1 VHEFVET
8 ADSGKKSWKLMLGD
22 ELGGKYL
29 LAIDKG
35 YLMGYK
41 FKKTSIFPGVKGVLT
56 QVIENGHLLI
66 LVTLDDVKIFSSN
79 LNLVNTE
86 AGPNNLH
93 YSLIDYER
101 NTDKVL
107 RNIVPCVE
115 ILTDTDSS
123 GQVPSRGPQNV
134 CWKYKIVVSW
144 GDFLDFLLI
153 KKTKT
158 TTPDDPPDFELPT
171 SYSVEGLYRIA
182 LDHRII
188 LLYEMCADYLLL
200 IDEEMGATPLYINTK
215 LFHVH
220 LFQRRLMNQ
229 EIAFRSNLRSLL
241 DNKHRKHYSN
251 TALHLKTSGRVYLLT
266 KRVIFVKL
274 LDWKGYMDRLITE
287 DNWIRAFNFYET
299 IYNHRMRYFVGV
311 CADKWE
317 QNKLMEGLMD
327 LMVKKYIKANLEVEL
342 EKFKDEEFEREGLD
356 LEGVKN
362 ELEEEIIDWNQI
374 YSILIEFLIKCG
386 KGKEVLNW
394 LKTLSEESGHLDQYY
409 KAIKPYLL
417 KN

>member
-1 VHEFVET
+1 
-8 ADSGKKSWKLMLGD
+8 MLGD
-22 ELGGKYL
+22 ESGGKFL

-35 YLMGYK
+35 YLMGYN

-56 QVIENGHLLI
+56 QVIENSHLLI
-66 LVTLDDVKIFSSN
+66 IVTLDDVRIFSSN
-79 LNLVNTE
+79 PNFVNTE
-86 AGPNNLH
+86 IGLNNLH

-123 GQVPSRGPQNV
+123 GQHGQVPSRGPQNV
-134 CWKYKIVVSW
+134 VWKYKIVVSW

-158 TTPDDPPDFELPT
+158 ENPEENADSSPSI
-171 SYSVEGLYRIA
+171 SYSVEGLYRISLA
-182 LDHRII
+182 HRVV

-200 IDEEMGATPLYINTK
+200 IDEEMGLTPLYMNTK

-220 LFQRRLMNQ
+220 LFQRRPLNQ
-229 EIAFRSNLRSLL
+229 EVAFRANLKSLL
-241 DNKHRKHYSN
+241 DKKHRKHYSN
-251 TALHLKTSGRVYLLT
+251 TALKHKSSGRVYLLT
-266 KRVIFVKL
+266 KRIIFVKL

-311 CADKWE
+311 SLDKWE

-327 LMVKKYIKANLEVEL
+327 PMVKKYLKANLDVEL
-342 EKFKDEEFEREGLD
+342 EKFDDQEQELEGEGLWLD
-356 LEGVKN
+356 GCKN
-362 ELEEEIIDWNQI
+362 ELFEEIIDWNLI
-374 YSILIEFLIKCG
+374 YCVLIEF
-386 KGKEVLNW
+386 
-394 LKTLSEESGHLDQYY
+394 
-409 KAIKPYLL
+409 
-417 KN
+417 